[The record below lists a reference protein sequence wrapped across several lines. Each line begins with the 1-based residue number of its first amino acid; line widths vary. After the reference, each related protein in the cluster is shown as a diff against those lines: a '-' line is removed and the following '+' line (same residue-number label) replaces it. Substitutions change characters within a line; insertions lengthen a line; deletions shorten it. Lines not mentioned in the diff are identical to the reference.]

1 MSFTG
6 SKSDLIVHFGRSTGY
21 RLHYRNIKC
30 DLFESDGKQ
39 GTTDN
44 IWSRPRN
51 PGGKNGFWFEAIPMR
66 QILIFFRKIKKLN
79 WDHLAFLS
87 WLMIYDSWAG
97 MILHDACYIR
107 PIIHK
112 IWIIDSRSENKW
124 KYKLKWTKR
133 VGMILPVWFIESRT
147 GRATHF
153 WYTTVKSH
161 FGYAT
166 VKIAIFGTRLLHNYY
181 YITYQIFKDVRM
193 THHFRYDSP
202 SHESM
207 THYNEAPSCGHPR
220 IGIDNMCITA
230 ILYIQAAVIYIII
243 LNDVMCMSHILNWQ
257 PCILVFQI
265 MWFRIIDDSLKI
277 VVGMTHE
284 LKEIRAVRWRHSNMG
299 LSHDRINS
307 GTPPYYSGRYE

>member
-1 MSFTG
+1 
-6 SKSDLIVHFGRSTGY
+6 
-21 RLHYRNIKC
+21 
-30 DLFESDGKQ
+30 
-39 GTTDN
+39 
-44 IWSRPRN
+44 
-51 PGGKNGFWFEAIPMR
+51 
-66 QILIFFRKIKKLN
+66 
-79 WDHLAFLS
+79 
-87 WLMIYDSWAG
+87 MIYDSWAG

-207 THYNEAPSCGHPR
+207 THYNEAPSCGHPW